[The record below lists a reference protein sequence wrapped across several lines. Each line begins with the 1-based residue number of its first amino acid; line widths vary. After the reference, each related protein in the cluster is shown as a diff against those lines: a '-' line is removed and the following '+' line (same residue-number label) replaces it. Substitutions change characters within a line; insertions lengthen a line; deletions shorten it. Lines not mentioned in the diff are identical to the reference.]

1 MRRLESLSTPPVA
14 PKGYQWM
21 NELPALPDSP
31 GAYRW
36 FYADVT
42 AGEYSAVFIFM
53 VGSLFSPRYSARVK
67 RGALPLEHCA
77 VNFALYHRGVRRRW
91 VLSEYPQASVLRQGR
106 ELRIGR
112 SRLEY
117 APDGMVRMEVDE
129 RCAPLGGAVRAR
141 LVLEPQVPAAEELQ
155 LVPGLPHFWRVL
167 APRAK
172 ARLDVLSE
180 GVSVEGIGYHDGNHG
195 AELLGARLPGW
206 HWARVHGPEET
217 VVDYHLPGGVAPLRV
232 TAGALG
238 TKSERRPLLS
248 EARPTSLTGWG
259 LRVPARLYS
268 GNTVV
273 GAPRLLESS
282 PFYAR
287 MEARREGLDVM
298 GEVADFRRFHSPF
311 IRWMAHFRT
320 RVERAA

>member
-1 MRRLESLSTPPVA
+1 MRRMELAIPVSPEGYTWRDALPTPP
-14 PKGYQWM
+14 
-21 NELPALPDSP
+21 DTS

-42 AGEYSAVFIFM
+42 AGEYSAVCIFM
-53 VGSLFSPRYSARVK
+53 MGSLFSPRYSAGVK

-77 VNFALYHRGVRRRW
+77 VNFALYHRSTSRRW
-91 VLSEYPQASVLRQGR
+91 VLSEYPHAAVQVQRDGR
-106 ELRIGR
+106 ALRIGR
-112 SRLEY
+112 SLLEY
-117 APDGMVRMEVDE
+117 GLDGTVRMEVDE
-129 RCAPLGGAVRAR
+129 RCAPFGGPVRAR
-141 LVLEPQVPAAEELQ
+141 LELEPQVTAAEEVQ
-155 LVPGLPHFWRVL
+155 LVPGLPHYWRAL

-172 ARLDVLSE
+172 ARLEVSSE
-180 GVSVEGIGYHDGNHG
+180 GVVAEGIGYHDTNHG
-195 AELLGARLPGW
+195 EELLGARLPGW

-238 TKSERRPLLS
+238 TKSERGPLLA
-248 EARPTSLTGWG
+248 EARDTRLTGWG
-259 LRVPARLYS
+259 LRVPSRLYV
-268 GNTVV
+268 GNEAV
-273 GAPRLLESS
+273 GEPRLLESS

-287 MEARREGLDVM
+287 VEARRDGLDVL

-320 RVERAA
+320 RVERGT